1 LAEYE
6 GSQGETGSAEDE
18 EQDQALRRTALRNLV
33 RSGVSEKV
41 AMKISGH
48 KTRSI
53 FDRYDIC
60 DERDLKAAASKL
72 GANLRVR
79 LRNRYLNQ

>member
-1 LAEYE
+1 M
-6 GSQGETGSAEDE
+6 
-18 EQDQALRRTALRNLV
+18 RNLV

-41 AMKISGH
+41 AMRISGH

-72 GANLRVR
+72 GAYVKGQSQSEPARKAEEPIPTV
-79 LRNRYLNQ
+79 LN